1 MWVIMKHV
9 TVSLLLLFVF
19 GLMIPNAFT
28 ESVPDWVKN
37 TAGWWATSQITD
49 SAFLQGIQYL
59 IKEEIIIIPPTEVS
73 ESVAAE
79 KVPTWFKN
87 NAGWW
92 ANSQIN
98 DSTFISGIQYLIKFG
113 IIVVPQAEM
122 LMTETTVK
130 ASNYPDWLIN
140 NPSWVSAREFTNSSF
155 DNFDTEYIDEK
166 LTPCNN
172 CVVTANSL
180 GFRGSE
186 FSKDKPDTTYRIF
199 AVGGSTTHGAMLV
212 NDDETWPA
220 YLQQK
225 FNQIDLEATVEVINV
240 GIMAATT
247 EQESKMI
254 KDRLVDYD
262 PDLIIMYDGWN
273 DIQHLT
279 VNKTI
284 QNWQSVCELG
294 IEKGFETIIIL
305 QPLAGTGNRV
315 LTDHEHQN
323 LNAVNI
329 EKLHLLAE
337 NLITLNQYCAKTADF
352 RGIFDYIQHPIFTD
366 EGHTELLG
374 NQIIAEN
381 IFAISLPI
389 VSAENGLSYET
400 KTEFPL
406 HYYISNTNKFT
417 IYAVGADFTGRNF
430 DGLYLKNAIFD
441 KANLSNVS
449 FRDSKLSEARLAFAD
464 LTGTDLSGIDFS
476 NSNLAGTDL
485 SKNILTETIL
495 RGTNLSY
502 ANLSGQDLSDKDL
515 TDTVLRGANL
525 SYANLGNFDFSGR
538 DLTGVNL
545 SGQDLSDKD
554 LTDTVLRGANL
565 SYANLGNFDFS
576 GRDLTGV
583 NLSGQDLSSKDLTGT
598 ILLSADLT
606 DAILPDS
613 ILSGNNFDST
623 VFNGM
628 NLSGKDMSYS
638 KFQYASFDNANLEGA
653 NLEDANFIQ
662 VDFTKIK
669 NKSLAGADLFGTSFA
684 HSNLSGVNLAGAILA
699 QTNFWKASLS
709 GLDFTVISD
718 KSSHGSSFIYANLSD
733 SNFEGV
739 DLSHQGEYHKVFK
752 NKASFVN
759 LSDTDLITNLFGK
772 QNTLLIVSKEASG
785 NDLVVDYILFN
796 NFKNANLEN
805 ANFKNADLRFAGLYS
820 ADLTNAN
827 LSGADLRNAFLS
839 NANLSNAN
847 LSDAIWNESTILK
860 CKNHPI
866 CSSE

>member
-172 CVVTANSL
+172 CVVTTNSL

-315 LTDHEHQN
+315 LTDYEHQN

-337 NLITLNQYCAKTADF
+337 NLITLNQYCAKTVDF

-381 IFAISLPI
+381 IFAVSLPI

-525 SYANLGNFDFSGR
+525 SYANLE
-538 DLTGVNL
+538 
-545 SGQDLSDKD
+545 
-554 LTDTVLRGANL
+554 
-565 SYANLGNFDFS
+565 NFDFS

-623 VFNGM
+623 VFDGM

>member
-155 DNFDTEYIDEK
+155 DNFDTGYIDEK

-172 CVVTANSL
+172 CVVTTNSL

-525 SYANLGNFDFSGR
+525 SYANLE
-538 DLTGVNL
+538 
-545 SGQDLSDKD
+545 
-554 LTDTVLRGANL
+554 
-565 SYANLGNFDFS
+565 NFDFS

-623 VFNGM
+623 IFNGM

>member
-284 QNWQSVCELG
+284 QNSQSVCELG

-525 SYANLGNFDFSGR
+525 SYANLE
-538 DLTGVNL
+538 
-545 SGQDLSDKD
+545 
-554 LTDTVLRGANL
+554 
-565 SYANLGNFDFS
+565 NFDFS

-623 VFNGM
+623 VFDGM

>member
-225 FNQIDLEATVEVINV
+225 FNQIDLEVTVEVINV

-525 SYANLGNFDFSGR
+525 SYANLE
-538 DLTGVNL
+538 
-545 SGQDLSDKD
+545 
-554 LTDTVLRGANL
+554 
-565 SYANLGNFDFS
+565 NFDFS

-623 VFNGM
+623 VFDGM

-638 KFQYASFDNANLEGA
+638 KFQYASFDNANLEGV

-669 NKSLAGADLFGTSFA
+669 NKSLSGADLFGTSFA

>member
-73 ESVAAE
+73 ESVAVE

-279 VNKTI
+279 VNETI

-294 IEKGFETIIIL
+294 SEKGFETIIIL

-381 IFAISLPI
+381 IFAVSLPI

-545 SGQDLSDKD
+545 SGQDLS
-554 LTDTVLRGANL
+554 
-565 SYANLGNFDFS
+565 
-576 GRDLTGV
+576 
-583 NLSGQDLSSKDLTGT
+583 SKDLTGT

-613 ILSGNNFDST
+613 ILSGNNFDGT
-623 VFNGM
+623 IFNGM

-638 KFQYASFDNANLEGA
+638 KFQYASFDNANLEGV

-669 NKSLAGADLFGTSFA
+669 NKSLSGADLFGTSFA

-699 QTNFWKASLS
+699 QTNFLKADLS

-718 KSSHGSSFIYANLSD
+718 TSSHGSSFIDANLSD

-739 DLSHQGEYHKVFK
+739 DLSHQGVYHMVFK
-752 NKASFVN
+752 DKAYPKN
-759 LSDTDLITNLFGK
+759 LSHIQVVRDLWGDVTIAQQTLFI
-772 QNTLLIVSKEASG
+772 LSLEVRG
-785 NDLVVDYILFN
+785 NDLAVDYILFN
-796 NFKNANLEN
+796 NFKNTNLEN
-805 ANFKNADLRFAGLYS
+805 ANFKNADLRYTVFYL
-820 ADLTNAN
+820 ADLTNAD
-827 LSGADLRNAFLS
+827 LSGANLRC
-839 NANLSNAN
+839 
-847 LSDAIWNESTILK
+847 I
-860 CKNHPI
+860 NHPI
-866 CSSE
+866 CVSDS

>member
-9 TVSLLLLFVF
+9 TVSLLLLFMF

-545 SGQDLSDKD
+545 SGQDLS
-554 LTDTVLRGANL
+554 
-565 SYANLGNFDFS
+565 
-576 GRDLTGV
+576 
-583 NLSGQDLSSKDLTGT
+583 SKDLTGT

-684 HSNLSGVNLAGAILA
+684 HSNLSGVNLDGTILGT
-699 QTNFWKASLS
+699 TNFWKADLS

-718 KSSHGSSFIYANLSD
+718 KSSHGSSFIDANLSD

>member
-73 ESVAAE
+73 ESVAVE

-172 CVVTANSL
+172 CVVTTNSL

-485 SKNILTETIL
+485 SKNIMTETIL

-525 SYANLGNFDFSGR
+525 SYANLE
-538 DLTGVNL
+538 
-545 SGQDLSDKD
+545 
-554 LTDTVLRGANL
+554 
-565 SYANLGNFDFS
+565 NFDFS

-613 ILSGNNFDST
+613 ILSGNNFDGT
-623 VFNGM
+623 IFNGM

-638 KFQYASFDNANLEGA
+638 KFQYASFDNANLEGV

-669 NKSLAGADLFGTSFA
+669 NKSLSGADLFGTSFA

-718 KSSHGSSFIYANLSD
+718 TSSHGSSFIDANLSD

>member
-155 DNFDTEYIDEK
+155 DNFDTEYTDEK

-381 IFAISLPI
+381 VFAISLPI

-485 SKNILTETIL
+485 SKNILTGTIL

-502 ANLSGQDLSDKDL
+502 A
-515 TDTVLRGANL
+515 
-525 SYANLGNFDFSGR
+525 
-538 DLTGVNL
+538 NL

-623 VFNGM
+623 VFDGM

>member
-9 TVSLLLLFVF
+9 TVSLLLLFGF
-19 GLMIPNAFT
+19 GLMISSAFA
-28 ESVPDWVKN
+28 ENVPDWVKN

-73 ESVAAE
+73 ESVSAE

-98 DSTFISGIQYLIKFG
+98 DSAFISGIQYLIKFG

-130 ASNYPDWLIN
+130 ASDYPDWIIN

-172 CVVTANSL
+172 CVVTTNSL

-199 AVGGSTTHGAMLV
+199 AVGGSTTHGATLV

-225 FNQIDLEATVEVINV
+225 FNQIDLEVTVEVINV

-294 IEKGFETIIIL
+294 IEKEFETIIIL

-329 EKLHLLAE
+329 DKLHLLAE

-381 IFAISLPI
+381 IFVISLPI

-417 IYAVGADFTGRNF
+417 IYGVGADFTGRNF

-545 SGQDLSDKD
+545 SGQDLS
-554 LTDTVLRGANL
+554 
-565 SYANLGNFDFS
+565 
-576 GRDLTGV
+576 
-583 NLSGQDLSSKDLTGT
+583 SKDLTGT
-598 ILLSADLT
+598 ILLSTDLT

-613 ILSGNNFDST
+613 ILTGNNFDST
-623 VFNGM
+623 IFNGM
-628 NLSGKDMSYS
+628 NLSEKDMSYS
-638 KFQYASFDNANLEGA
+638 KFQYASFDNVNMQNTNLSK
-653 NLEDANFIQ
+653 ANFIQ
-662 VDFTKIK
+662 VDFTKIE

-684 HSNLSGVNLAGAILA
+684 HSNLSGVNLSGAILA
-699 QTNFWKASLS
+699 QTNFWKADLS

-718 KSSHGSSFIYANLSD
+718 KSSHGSSFIDANLSD

-739 DLSHQGEYHKVFK
+739 DLSHQEEYHKVFK
-752 NKASFVN
+752 NKAYLKN
-759 LSDTDLITNLFGK
+759 LSHIQVVRDLLGDVRNVFILS
-772 QNTLLIVSKEASG
+772 LEVSG
-785 NDLVVDYILFN
+785 NDLAVDYILFN

-827 LSGADLRNAFLS
+827 LSGADLRNTYFG

-847 LSDAIWNESTILK
+847 LEGADLSSANLEGALLDNTILSNANLK
-860 CKNHPI
+860 CLNHPI
-866 CSSE
+866 CSGE

>member
-525 SYANLGNFDFSGR
+525 SYANLE
-538 DLTGVNL
+538 
-545 SGQDLSDKD
+545 
-554 LTDTVLRGANL
+554 
-565 SYANLGNFDFS
+565 NFDFS

-623 VFNGM
+623 VFDGM

>member
-73 ESVAAE
+73 ESVAVE

-337 NLITLNQYCAKTADF
+337 NLISLNQYCEKTADF

-381 IFAISLPI
+381 IFAVSLPI

-545 SGQDLSDKD
+545 SGQDLS
-554 LTDTVLRGANL
+554 
-565 SYANLGNFDFS
+565 
-576 GRDLTGV
+576 
-583 NLSGQDLSSKDLTGT
+583 SKDLTGT

-613 ILSGNNFDST
+613 ILSGNNFDGT
-623 VFNGM
+623 IFNGM

>member
-9 TVSLLLLFVF
+9 TVSLLLLFGF
-19 GLMIPNAFT
+19 GLMIPSAFA
-28 ESVPDWVKN
+28 ENVPDWVKN

-122 LMTETTVK
+122 LMTEITVK
-130 ASNYPDWLIN
+130 ASDYPDWIIN

-155 DNFDTEYIDEK
+155 DNFDTEYTDEK
-166 LTPCNN
+166 LTPCDN
-172 CVVTANSL
+172 CVVTTNSL

-186 FSKDKPDTTYRIF
+186 FSKDKSDKTYRIF
-199 AVGGSTTHGAMLV
+199 AVGGSTTHGATLV
-212 NDDETWPA
+212 NDDETWPV

-225 FNQIDLEATVEVINV
+225 FNQIDLEVTVEVINV

-247 EQESKMI
+247 EQEYKMV
-254 KDRLVDYD
+254 KDRLVDYN

-294 IEKGFETIIIL
+294 IEKEFETIIIL

-315 LTDHEHQN
+315 LTDYEHQN

-337 NLITLNQYCAKTADF
+337 NLITLNQYCAKTVDF

-545 SGQDLSDKD
+545 SGQDLS
-554 LTDTVLRGANL
+554 
-565 SYANLGNFDFS
+565 
-576 GRDLTGV
+576 
-583 NLSGQDLSSKDLTGT
+583 SKDLTGT
-598 ILLSADLT
+598 ILLSTDLT

-613 ILSGNNFDST
+613 ILTGNNFDST
-623 VFNGM
+623 IFNGM
-628 NLSGKDMSYS
+628 NLSEKDMSYS
-638 KFQYASFDNANLEGA
+638 KFQYASFDNVNMQNTNLSKA
-653 NLEDANFIQ
+653 DFIQ
-662 VDFTKIK
+662 VDFTKIE

-699 QTNFWKASLS
+699 QTNFWKADLS

-718 KSSHGSSFIYANLSD
+718 KSSHESSFIDANLSD

-739 DLSHQGEYHKVFK
+739 DLSHQEEYHKVFK
-752 NKASFVN
+752 NKAYLKN
-759 LSDTDLITNLFGK
+759 LSHIQVVRDLWGDVRHVFILS
-772 QNTLLIVSKEASG
+772 LEVSG
-785 NDLVVDYILFN
+785 NDLAVDYILFN

-827 LSGADLRNAFLS
+827 LSGADLRNTYFGNANLS

-847 LSDAIWNESTILK
+847 LSNANLSNANLEGADLSSANLEGALLDNTILSNANLK
-860 CKNHPI
+860 CLNHPI
-866 CSSE
+866 CSGE

>member
-1 MWVIMKHV
+1 MKHV

-525 SYANLGNFDFSGR
+525 SYANLE
-538 DLTGVNL
+538 
-545 SGQDLSDKD
+545 
-554 LTDTVLRGANL
+554 
-565 SYANLGNFDFS
+565 NFDFS

-623 VFNGM
+623 VFDGM

-752 NKASFVN
+752 NKAYLKN
-759 LSDTDLITNLFGK
+759 LSHIQVVRDLWGDVRHVDILS
-772 QNTLLIVSKEASG
+772 LEVHG
-785 NDLVVDYILFN
+785 NDLAVNYILFN
-796 NFKNANLEN
+796 NFNTANLEN
-805 ANFKNADLRFAGLYS
+805 ANFKNADLRFAGLYL

-827 LSGADLRNAFLS
+827 LSGADLRNAFLINADLS
-839 NANLSNAN
+839 NANLQGAN